1 MKNKVLIEE
10 LKKLPENMDVVIE
23 KINDEFKIGE
33 IETIEVREIG
43 FSESN
48 DLKPL
53 CKEKCIVL
61 SDIF

>member
-10 LKKLPENMDVVIE
+10 LKKLPENMEVVIE

-48 DLKPL
+48 DSKPL